1 MLPLE
6 AGEPF
11 AVVATEEEMD
21 ALVSVEA
28 EELSYDLDGE
38 NLRVGVLGG
47 GAALGDTASL
57 SRSSTKQK
65 MAMMQVLRS
74 MRGAP
79 FLSSMVWSANEG
91 KEVSSLARA
100 FGGTCTRG

>member
-6 AGEPF
+6 GGEPF

-28 EELSYDLDGE
+28 EELSYDLDGK
-38 NLRVGVLGG
+38 NLRVGELGG
-47 GAALGDTASL
+47 GGPRWRIRRSL

-65 MAMMQVLRS
+65 MAMMKVLRFEIGEQAVVAA
-74 MRGAP
+74 GAVVRD
-79 FLSSMVWSANEG
+79 S
-91 KEVSSLARA
+91 
-100 FGGTCTRG
+100 